1 MKILIFILILSER
14 SAARS
19 KEVNVMV
26 DLEDCTVMLRH
37 AIRAFNDNDV
47 TLSKLPASVRKEFYI
62 VGNRIDLAFRN
73 EDALTAQNQIAVM
86 RRMLLG

>member
-1 MKILIFILILSER
+1 
-14 SAARS
+14 
-19 KEVNVMV
+19 MV